1 VSAVPR
7 TIVLQEAPSDE
18 DLARSRWYLF
28 FSRILRHSP
37 DASLIAA
44 IAGDAESSR
53 AEAGDAPLEQA
64 WSEFAGTI
72 ASADAE
78 AVRIEHD
85 QVFVG
90 VGKAPVPPNASYYIS
105 GFLNERPLADLR
117 EHLAGLGL
125 SRREEISETED
136 HIASLCE
143 VMAHLVADE
152 DVPDRLEAQREFFE
166 RFIAPWYERFTDAL
180 ESCDE
185 ADFYRAVARVLR
197 RFLEVER
204 LGLAFDV

>member
-1 VSAVPR
+1 MSAVPR
-7 TIVLQEAPSDE
+7 SIAIHEVASDE

-28 FSRILRHSP
+28 FARILREAP
-37 DASLIAA
+37 DSELIEA
-44 IAGDAESSR
+44 IAGDASSS
-53 AEAGDAPLEQA
+53 ASVDAPLEQA
-64 WSEFAGTI
+64 WVEFA
-72 ASADAE
+72 AAMAVADPQS
-78 AVRIEHD
+78 VRIEHD

-90 VGKAPVPPNASYYIS
+90 VGKAPVPPNASYYLS

-117 EHLAGLGL
+117 EHLAGIGL
-125 SRREEISETED
+125 TRREDASETED

-143 VMAHLVADE
+143 VMAHLVAGE

-166 RFIAPWYERFTDAL
+166 RFIAPWYERFTDAV

-197 RFLEVER
+197 RFMEVER